1 MSFMDRLHKIDV
13 IALLSLMNAYY
24 ERKVLCKER
33 SLMIS
38 TFFVKNQF
46 FVLEILRKKWLDEF
60 PKLELVLDR
69 LEKRDPTFFPPENIH
84 FNFLYYHLLC
94 SKKDRLQEMDKIGPN
109 INYDVVELEVLGKNT
124 TIYFQ
129 NLLSGEK

>member
-1 MSFMDRLHKIDV
+1 MSFLDRHHELDV

-24 ERKVLCKER
+24 ECKALCKER
-33 SLMIS
+33 SLVIS
-38 TFFVKNQF
+38 TFFVNNQF

-69 LEKRDPTFFPPENIH
+69 LEKRDPTFIPPENIH

-94 SKKDRLQEMDKIGPN
+94 SKKIHYKKLIKMVQILIIM
-109 INYDVVELEVLGKNT
+109 
-124 TIYFQ
+124 
-129 NLLSGEK
+129 

>member
-1 MSFMDRLHKIDV
+1 
-13 IALLSLMNAYY
+13 
-24 ERKVLCKER
+24 
-33 SLMIS
+33 MIS
-38 TFFVKNQF
+38 TFFVNNQF
-46 FVLEILRKKWLDEF
+46 FVLEILRTKWLDAF
-60 PKLELVLDR
+60 PKLELLLDR

-109 INYDVVELEVLGKNT
+109 INYNVVELEVLGKNA

-129 NLLSGEK
+129 NLLSREK